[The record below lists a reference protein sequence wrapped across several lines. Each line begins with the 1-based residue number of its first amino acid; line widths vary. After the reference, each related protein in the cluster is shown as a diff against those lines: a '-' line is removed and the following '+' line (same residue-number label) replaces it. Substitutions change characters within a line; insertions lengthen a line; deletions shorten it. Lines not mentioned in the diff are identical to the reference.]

1 MSFPT
6 NLLATEDILAELKR
20 RKDAEIQV
28 LRSKIAKHKQAIR
41 ELEARIALQP
51 KAKRGRKLKA

>member
-1 MSFPT
+1 MSFPI

-20 RKDAEIQV
+20 RKAAEV
-28 LRSKIAKHKQAIR
+28 EGLRLKIAEHMQAIR